1 MMKKLFF
8 TFMISWIS
16 LNATAGV
23 QSKTSMK
30 NEMRSLMS
38 VIPGKSLGGV
48 SIGDS
53 KAVLIDKG
61 FVSDQDRDPEQYFVK
76 GLFLVR
82 IEGSRVNQIWFNG
95 NAQNLYLRDKKFPQ
109 SKDLKIL
116 SSFFKNCESEIL
128 GSAGKIVY
136 CENRGVE
143 LIFSFE
149 GKLQTLSIVTPG
161 LVESV
166 VGSKK

>member
-1 MMKKLFF
+1 MKKLFF
-8 TFMISWIS
+8 ICISYLTCFHFAQGS
-16 LNATAGV
+16 S
-23 QSKTSMK
+23 SKGPIHSEK
-30 NEMRSLMS
+30 RLMLT
-38 VIPGKSLGGV
+38 VVPGKSLGGV

-53 KAVLIDKG
+53 KAVIIEKG

-82 IEGSRVNQIWFNG
+82 IEGPRVNQIWFNG
-95 NAQNLYLRDKKFPQ
+95 NAQNLYLRDKKIPK

-116 SSFFKNCESEIL
+116 RSFFKNCESEIL

-149 GKLQTLSIVTPG
+149 GKLQGLSIVTPS
-161 LVESV
+161 LVESTV
-166 VGSKK
+166 NPKK